1 MKNFSFVLSLTAM
14 LILAACGDDGAEEN
28 NGETS
33 SKEAETI
40 EIGYNNWAEN
50 IAASNMWKI
59 LLEEEGYDVELINLE
74 KTAVFA
80 GVAEGDLDIGMEVWI
95 PFTDQHHIEEYGNDF
110 QTQAEWYENTELGLV
125 VPEYMDEVNSL
136 EDLNDY
142 TEETDGEIIGIDP
155 GASLMEL
162 TEEAIEHYDLN
173 YDLQASSEQAMM
185 TELDEAYQNE
195 EPIVVTLW
203 SPHWAF
209 ADYDLKYLEEPD
221 TVYGEADDIVYISN
235 DGFEEEYSEVAE
247 WMNNWKFDDESLGGL
262 MSTINEMDDP
272 EEGAQAWIEE
282 NRDLVEEWIN

>member
-1 MKNFSFVLSLTAM
+1 M